1 MNAFIIGLIL
11 VETLFLLLLVP
22 VIPRFLDYHT
32 LYLMIQ
38 ESCQL
43 SDWECF
49 KMAFQDACS
58 DVFDIKSDEEVD
70 D

>member
-1 MNAFIIGLIL
+1 MNIFIIGLII
-11 VETLFLLLLVP
+11 VEILILLLLVT
-22 VIPRFLDYHT
+22 VIPRFLNYHT
-32 LYLMIQ
+32 LYLMIP

-49 KMAFQDACS
+49 KMAFQDACR